1 VYSVIVETDW
11 TLRALTY
18 DDLGSCLKLAADR
31 DWPLEER
38 KWALL
43 LDNGIGFGIEDQ
55 AGELVGST
63 IVTRYGAEHAAISM
77 VLVAARHEGK
87 GLGRRLIAHALEV
100 ADCPVSSLH
109 ATPFGRP
116 LYEKFGFHSVG
127 TVTAHFGRLQ
137 GAALSGTTRSALP
150 EDLHAIARTDAE
162 VFGADR
168 TALWKA
174 YFRFADQ
181 VRLDRSGGFAAVWR
195 NVDSLVV
202 GPVVAGSVD
211 EAKVLINDLAVGADT
226 QIRVDAQD
234 AALGA
239 WLNDRGVVPR
249 SPVHLMV
256 RGADNLPGD
265 RARLYAPMMQALG

>member
-1 VYSVIVETDW
+1 MYSSIVETDW

-18 DDLGSCLKLAADR
+18 EDLADCLKLAADR

-38 KWALL
+38 KWAFL
-43 LDNGIGFGIEDQ
+43 LDNGIGFGIEDP

-77 VLVAARHEGK
+77 VLVASRCEGR

-109 ATPFGRP
+109 ATSFGRP
-116 LYEKFGFHSVG
+116 LYEKFGFHSAG
-127 TVTAHFGRLQ
+127 QVTAHVGQFR

-150 EDLHAIARTDAE
+150 ADLAALARTDAE

-168 TALWKA
+168 SALWKA
-174 YFRFADQ
+174 YFRYADQ
-181 VRLDRSGGFAAVWR
+181 VRITPSGSFAAAWR
-195 NVDSLVV
+195 NIDSLVV
-202 GPVVAGSVD
+202 GPIVAESVD
-211 EAKVLINDLAVGADT
+211 EAKVLVNDLAVGTDT
-226 QIRVDAQD
+226 RIRVDVQD
-234 AALGA
+234 AELGA
-239 WLNDRGVVPR
+239 WLTERGVEPR
-249 SPVHLMV
+249 FPVHLMV

-265 RARLYAPMMQALG
+265 RARLFAPMMQALG